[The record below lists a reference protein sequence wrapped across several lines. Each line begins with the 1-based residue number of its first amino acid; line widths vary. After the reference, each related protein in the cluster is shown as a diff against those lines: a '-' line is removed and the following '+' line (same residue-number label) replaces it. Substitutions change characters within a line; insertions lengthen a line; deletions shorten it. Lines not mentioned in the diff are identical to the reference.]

1 MFRNKYNKYTILL
14 QGKVN
19 KETLSLWIK
28 NHQNSKVVLSV
39 WEDEDLSSY
48 QIPKSWEV
56 VVNQYPLI
64 RFAPNANLDYQIIS
78 TLRGLGKVQTKW
90 VIKMRCDEYWSN
102 LDKVYQ
108 KMVKSPQKLIT
119 ASMFFRKWGTYTKFH
134 PSDKLIGGTLDN
146 LIGMFE
152 STLHNLE
159 IGVWSECKTPESQL
173 GLGYVMLKESNFE
186 FNQLQLRMETDKK
199 KFNDL
204 EAIKA
209 ISNCIG
215 IIGKETIDMAA
226 DYFSRTSE
234 KNINWDVISK
244 KLINWKNML
253 SECVNLLVMEEV
265 KLIDDKPYM
274 RKWFDVID
282 INELQPYIATRN
294 FGPDRGRVW
303 YRNDFVNEDEECLTN
318 LND

>member
-1 MFRNKYNKYTILL
+1 MFKRRYDKYTILL
-14 QGKVN
+14 QGRVN
-19 KETLSLWIK
+19 KEALSLWIK

-48 QIPKSWEV
+48 RIPKSWEV

-64 RFAPNANLDYQIIS
+64 RFAPNSNLDYQIIS
-78 TLRGLGKVQTKW
+78 TLRGLSKVKTKW

-108 KMVKSPQKLIT
+108 KMVESPQKLIT
-119 ASMFFRKWGTYTKFH
+119 ASMFFREWGTYTKFH

-159 IGVWSECKTPESQL
+159 IGAWSECKTPESQL
-173 GLGYVMLKESNFE
+173 GLGYVMLKEPNFE
-186 FNQLQLRMETDKK
+186 FNQLQLRRTSE
-199 KFNDL
+199 KFDEL
-204 EAIKA
+204 TAIKA
-209 ISNCIG
+209 ISKCIG
-215 IIGKETIDMAA
+215 IVGKETIDMAA

-234 KNINWDVISK
+234 KNINWSIVSQKLKIWRDMFAECMDLVILDS
-244 KLINWKNML
+244 
-253 SECVNLLVMEEV
+253 V

-274 RKWFDVID
+274 KKWFDVID

-294 FGPDRGRVW
+294 FGKPGKGRVW
-303 YRNDFVNEDEECLTN
+303 YKNDFVNEDEECLTN